1 MTLPSF
7 FSRFNAP
14 DPRYAPVNELESFA
28 GDIGTNS
35 ANRDDSSETP
45 ARKPDIKG
53 VMILLSGLYRSLL
66 PSFLQPSRQMLKDA
80 EKIEEPRHAPSTS
93 SLDGLRGYAAL
104 AVMNYH
110 ILYAYQS
117 FVFYGYGLPSS
128 AAKKCARPEDVN
140 NHNLWIHQL
149 PVLRM
154 LYNGTWAISVFF
166 VVSGFALSYK
176 PLKESL
182 NGSSGFTHATR
193 AVASSLLRR
202 PIRLYLPPIIATFIT
217 MLAIQLGAYE
227 HGRIVSH
234 NHDLM
239 PVIREP
245 HQARLASI
253 WLQLGHWLG
262 ETWRMLNIFWWGDV
276 MNQYDAH
283 LWTISAEFRCS
294 LAVFLIL
301 PMYVRIRTV
310 PRRSVM
316 ALLILY
322 VYFLDRWDVGL
333 FFAGALI
340 ADTAVGRLERR
351 CEEGQLPA
359 LTHVPA
365 SRTRATIINLSKAVL
380 LALSLLLLS
389 SPDFCIS
396 DTPGYQLLGRLTP
409 ASDPTPFRFVPNLG
423 GILLVALVAHTA
435 PSNRLVATLL
445 NAKLPQYLGCIS
457 YSLYIVHGPLIH
469 TLGYAV
475 FPLFLSIAGREETWR
490 YVVGFMAAY
499 IVVVGAAV
507 WLADI
512 FWRMVDIPCVRLG
525 KGFEKY
531 VCL

>member
-14 DPRYAPVNELESFA
+14 NPRYAPVSELKSFA
-28 GDIGTNS
+28 GDRGTNS
-35 ANRDDSSETP
+35 ANGDDSLATP
-45 ARKPDIKG
+45 ARTPDTRG
-53 VMILLSGLYRSLL
+53 VMILLSSLCHSLL
-66 PSFLQPSRQMLKDA
+66 PSFLQPSRQTLKGG
-80 EKIEEPRHAPSTS
+80 EKTEEPRHALATS
-93 SLDGLRGYAAL
+93 SLDGLREYAAL

-128 AAKKCARPEDVN
+128 AAKTCARPEDVN
-140 NHNLWIHQL
+140 NHNRWVHQL

-176 PLKESL
+176 PLRESL

-193 AVASSLLRR
+193 AVTSSLLRR
-202 PIRLYLPPIIATFIT
+202 PVRLYLPPIVATFIT
-217 MLAIQLGAYE
+217 MLAVQLGAYE
-227 HGRIVSH
+227 HGRVVWRDR
-234 NHDLM
+234 DLM
-239 PVIREP
+239 PIIREP
-245 HQARLASI
+245 HQARLASV

-262 ETWRMLNIFWWGDV
+262 ETWKMLNIFWWGDV

-283 LWTISAEFRCS
+283 LWTISAEFRCP

-310 PRRSVM
+310 PRRLVM

-333 FFAGALI
+333 FLAGALI
-340 ADTAVGRLERR
+340 ADTAADRLERR
-351 CEEGQLPA
+351 GAEDRPPA
-359 LTHVPA
+359 LARVPA
-365 SRTRATIINLSKAVL
+365 SRARATVTNLSKAVL

-445 NAKLPQYLGCIS
+445 NAKLPQYLGRIS

-475 FPLFLSIAGREETWR
+475 FPLFWSIAGREETWR
-490 YVVGFMAAY
+490 YVVGFAAAY
-499 IVVVGAAV
+499 VVVVGAVV
-507 WLADI
+507 WLADV

-525 KGFEKY
+525 KRVEKY